1 MSVSIKLV
9 YCYICGEMKRNGTN
23 ENIYTKTMPFY
34 RKLNKGHALAEI
46 YFICYTY
53 YACTTYHTL
62 ICR

>member
-1 MSVSIKLV
+1 
-9 YCYICGEMKRNGTN
+9 
-23 ENIYTKTMPFY
+23 MPFY